1 MSGEAKQELTGY
13 RHTSGLQYVRVHLQ
27 KYRLL
32 MDTFVSQDLSVIKRI
47 SITADFLFCVLRYGA
62 GINDYFQYNFYKR
75 RAVDRKTF
83 IVGRKWR
90 RIITTCN
97 GAIEQKLFDDKSLF
111 NKRYDAYIGR
121 DWLDLDECTQDEYTA
136 FVKKHPRSIY
146 KMKTGSGGN
155 GIGIHEDAE
164 DRRDE
169 DYRRLKA
176 QHTILEEI
184 IVQHS
189 EMAKFNPSS
198 VNTLRLVTIVTG
210 SEVKLM
216 NAVFRTGNGE
226 GCTDNFHHYGL
237 AALIDTETGIV
248 ITRAVD
254 KKNDAYYIHPRTGEQ
269 MIGFHIPMWDRIV
282 KTVKEAALVTP
293 EVRYVGWD
301 VALSEDERICIIE
314 GNCASDPDVTQMP
327 DQIGKWPQYEAVLRT
342 LR

>member
-1 MSGEAKQELTGY
+1 MGGEVKQELTGY
-13 RHTSGLQYVRVHLQ
+13 RHTSGLQYIRVHLQ
-27 KYRLL
+27 KYKLL
-32 MDTFVSQDLSVIKRI
+32 MDTFVSPNLSPLRKIG
-47 SITADFLFCVLRYGA
+47 ITADFLFCVLRYGA

-75 RAVDRKTF
+75 KAVDRKTF

-90 RIITTCN
+90 KIITTCN
-97 GAIEQKLFDDKSLF
+97 GAIQQELFDDKSRF
-111 NKRYDAYIGR
+111 NKHYHAFIGR
-121 DWLDLDECTQDEYTA
+121 DWLDLDECTWDDFKA
-136 FVKKHPRSIY
+136 FVERHPRSMY
-146 KMKTGSGGN
+146 KVKNGSGGN
-155 GIGIHEDAE
+155 GIGIHQDVPDSRE
-164 DRRDE
+164 E
-169 DYRRLKA
+169 DYRLLQDK
-176 QHTILEEI
+176 HVMLEEI

-210 SEVKLM
+210 TEVKLM

-248 ITRAVD
+248 VTPAVD
-254 KKNDAYYIHPRTGEQ
+254 KKNDKYYIHPRTGEQ
-269 MIGFHIPMWDRIV
+269 MIGFHIPMWDKIV
-282 KTVKEAALVTP
+282 ETVKEAAMVTP

-301 VALSEDERICIIE
+301 IALAEDGRICIIE

-327 DQIGKWPQYEAVLRT
+327 DQVGKWPAYEAVLKT